1 MELLVNGT
9 ARKVEEPVNVFA
21 LLDLLG
27 LKADRCAIELNRQLV
42 PRAKWDSTSLQHGD
56 ELEIVQFVGGG

>member
-1 MELLVNGT
+1 MDIVLNGASKSVEDSVNLL
-9 ARKVEEPVNVFA
+9 E

-27 LKADRCAIELNRQLV
+27 LQPDRCAIELNRRLV
-42 PRAKWDSTSLQHGD
+42 ARADWSATSIHQGD

>member
-1 MELLVNGT
+1 MEIVLNGASKSLEGSVNLLQ
-9 ARKVEEPVNVFA
+9 

-42 PRAKWDSTSLQHGD
+42 ARANWDATSIQQGD
-56 ELEIVQFVGGG
+56 VLEIVQFVGGG